1 MTILEKGINLVFYVL
16 FTKPNLTK
24 SVKECPL
31 PIQVWNEMKFDW
43 TNDWYLLSINILK
56 IKMTRKVSTTKKTF
70 LYVKKQVWL
79 LSVISVLTL
88 SWITR
93 PVCGR
98 KGKPTPNTSDWE
110 FC

>member
-43 TNDWYLLSINILK
+43 TNDWYLLSI
-56 IKMTRKVSTTKKTF
+56 KMARQLSATRTQCKMSKNKTGC
-70 LYVKKQVWL
+70 
-79 LSVISVLTL
+79 LTQ
-88 SWITR
+88 
-93 PVCGR
+93 R
-98 KGKPTPNTSDWE
+98 KSKMQYQEGAL
-110 FC
+110 